1 MEASAGMREEDG
13 GDPVAAA
20 GRNAGKTPQDASTA
34 TNSIIDRVATMR
46 RLPRS

>member
-13 GDPVAAA
+13 GNPVAAA
-20 GRNAGKTPQDASTA
+20 GRNAGKTLRDASTA
-34 TNSIIDRVATMR
+34 TAPIIDQLAPKG